1 MLRSLI
7 LLFTFAVLSNS
18 KAQNFSTPVEYNDYI
33 VNSQNELIELLL
45 VFNEEV
51 SADGAEEDSL
61 LLLADQM
68 TLKAKS
74 LVSKVQ
80 AMSDYEGNWDLRNS
94 ALELFQFYERTF
106 SNEYREMIKL
116 IFAPELDEAT
126 LTKLNEILEKV
137 TNAEAYYDNKFAEAQ
152 QAFAKKHNIEL
163 IENELQEEVD
173 GY

>member
-1 MLRSLI
+1 MLRSLL
-7 LLFTFAVLSNS
+7 LLFTFVLLSNS

-51 SADGAEEDSL
+51 SADGAEKDSL
-61 LLLADQM
+61 LVLADQM

-74 LVSKVQ
+74 LVTKVQ

-94 ALELFQFYERTF
+94 ALELFQFYVATF
-106 SNEYREMIKL
+106 SNEYREMIEL

-137 TNAEAYYDNKFAEAQ
+137 TNTEAYYDNKFAEAQ

>member
-1 MLRSLI
+1 MLRSLL
-7 LLFTFAVLSNS
+7 LLFTFVVLSNL

-33 VNSQNELIELLL
+33 VNSQNELVNLLL
-45 VFNEEV
+45 VFNDEV
-51 SADGAEEDSL
+51 SADGAEKDSL
-61 LLLADQM
+61 LVLADQM
-68 TLKAKS
+68 TLKAES
-74 LVSKVQ
+74 LVSRVQ

-94 ALELFQFYERTF
+94 ALELFQFYVATF
-106 SNEYREMIKL
+106 SNEYREMIEL

-137 TNAEAYYDNKFAEAQ
+137 TNAEAYYDNKFAVAQ

>member
-1 MLRSLI
+1 MLRSLL
-7 LLFTFAVLSNS
+7 LLFTFVLLSNS

-33 VNSQNELIELLL
+33 VNSQNELVNLLL
-45 VFNEEV
+45 VFNDEV
-51 SADGAEEDSL
+51 SADGATEDSL
-61 LLLADQM
+61 LALADQM
-68 TLKAKS
+68 TLKAES
-74 LVSKVQ
+74 LVSRVQ

-94 ALELFQFYERTF
+94 AIELFQFYVRTF

-116 IFAPELDEAT
+116 IFVEELDEAT
-126 LTKLNEILEKV
+126 LTKLNEILETV
-137 TNAEAYYDNKFAEAQ
+137 TNSEAYYDNKFAEAQ

>member
-1 MLRSLI
+1 MLRSLL
-7 LLFTFAVLSNS
+7 LLFTFVLLSNS

-51 SADGAEEDSL
+51 SADGAEKDSL
-61 LLLADQM
+61 LALADQM

-80 AMSDYEGNWDLRNS
+80 AMSDYQGNWDLRNS
-94 ALELFQFYERTF
+94 ALELFQFYVATF
-106 SNEYREMIKL
+106 SNEYREMIEL